1 MNDKIQQTI
10 EDILQD
16 IATEALKA
24 SKRDEKNRERHEME
38 LYFYFDPLLG
48 RPLEISPRLSKLIGA
63 EDETDDEE
71 VTAALLRNFP
81 LHFPPKLQRG
91 LSAVPFVIGELFEYE
106 RLLAG
111 MLDRLEYT
119 LKVDC
124 RPPCATFIKGV
135 VSSIASEIFS
145 ILDDCSNP
153 PLHNPLLAL
162 LVRCLNHAIRFH
174 RWSYNEA
181 AGRADKAVQREQ
193 MESSSTVIGM
203 GLLVAASFLP
213 PSFFYDTYDD
223 ESILAPMFTNSAST
237 LEAEQLVPSLA
248 EQFSLVYAVHTYCNS
263 RLHLGTNYC
272 AFWDDP
278 VINLKYNA
286 LSVDWAESPVLRR
299 CAVSLVKT
307 CNWDNQFA
315 IALGNR
321 KVESFDKIPQ
331 GRTKCGTFSAADF
344 LKLTIVQM
352 CRAHF
357 FGRLFPTNSTE
368 QISTVT
374 QQQTSRHP
382 SGVIVSKSK
391 SSDTDAPSETRRLSQ
406 LVAPLRI
413 FSILIYH
420 TFPTSLLVEMLP
432 VIYSL
437 LDFWD
442 SKYQTLGGALYLSLF
457 RHGDQMKGFLLKDDD
472 GLAEQILNRVILT
485 CRDPVAVALLSMA
498 HCKILLIKANSD
510 RPRLLDA
517 CKGKIHKA
525 KTTYFGPDTDVDH
538 GRRMLP
544 GLVVGAIL
552 PLLSHLATWNAENAN
567 AIEISREGLDL
578 FLSTLLGYCPSH
590 GCETTESVRTIAALI
605 GLVTLLMGSWPVAR
619 AYSGQIM
626 CSHLT
631 VIGKAERQDTCSQKH
646 SSSMETS
653 EQQRGQR
660 NAVSKCTKHSASIAL
675 IICGEAGQQVLTAV
689 ENESTTLTQVCKEIR
704 LHSQALSTAVVT

>member
-1 MNDKIQQTI
+1 M
-10 EDILQD
+10 
-16 IATEALKA
+16 
-24 SKRDEKNRERHEME
+24 
-38 LYFYFDPLLG
+38 
-48 RPLEISPRLSKLIGA
+48 
-63 EDETDDEE
+63 
-71 VTAALLRNFP
+71 
-81 LHFPPKLQRG
+81 
-91 LSAVPFVIGELFEYE
+91 
-106 RLLAG
+106 
-111 MLDRLEYT
+111 
-119 LKVDC
+119 
-124 RPPCATFIKGV
+124 
-135 VSSIASEIFS
+135 
-145 ILDDCSNP
+145 
-153 PLHNPLLAL
+153 
-162 LVRCLNHAIRFH
+162 NHAIRFH
-174 RWSYNEA
+174 RWSYKEA
-181 AGRADKAVQREQ
+181 AGRADKDAQREQ
-193 MESSSTVIGM
+193 MESASTAIGM

-223 ESILAPMFTNSAST
+223 ESTLAPMFTNSAST
-237 LEAEQLVPSLA
+237 LEAEQLFPSLA
-248 EQFSLVYAVHTYCNS
+248 GQFSLAYAVHTYCNP
-263 RLHLGTNYC
+263 RLLLGTNYC

-278 VINLKYNA
+278 VINLKHNA

-315 IALGNR
+315 IALGSS
-321 KVESFDKIPQ
+321 KVESFGKIPQ
-331 GRTKCGTFSAADF
+331 GRTHCDTFSATDL

-357 FGRLFPTNSTE
+357 FGRLFPTHSTE

-374 QQQTSRHP
+374 QQQPSRIRHP

-391 SSDTDAPSETRRLSQ
+391 SNDTDAPIETRRLSQ
-406 LVAPLRI
+406 LVAPLRL
-413 FSILIYH
+413 FSILIH
-420 TFPTSLLVEMLP
+420 QTFPTSVLVEMFP
-432 VIYSL
+432 VVYSL

-485 CRDPVAVALLSMA
+485 CRDPVAVTLLSMA

-544 GLVVGAIL
+544 GLVIGAIL

-578 FLSTLLGYCPSH
+578 FLSTLLGYSPSY

-631 VIGKAERQDTCSQKH
+631 VIGRAERQDTYSPKH
-646 SSSMETS
+646 PSSMETS

-660 NAVSKCTKHSASIAL
+660 NAVSKCTKQSASIAL

-704 LHSQALSTAVVT
+704 LHSQEISTAVVT